1 MRGDRRGKG
10 QRAIIARG
18 KISPLQ
24 LPRSLDD
31 ERGEKVQQVALL
43 GKVEV
48 TAAKWQRTLLRR
60 DRSIE
65 GYVGG
70 K

>member
-1 MRGDRRGKG
+1 MRGDKVRTTSDHCTWENIPV
-10 QRAIIARG
+10 AAA
-18 KISPLQ
+18 
-24 LPRSLDD
+24 SLDD

-43 GKVEV
+43 GKVEM
-48 TAAKWQRTLLRR
+48 TAAKRQRTLLRR

-65 GYVGG
+65 GYVGA